1 MLGSRQRKPPK
12 PLDITSAYISVWR
25 SPILRRV
32 SNYTALQEQW
42 DRKRRELD
50 LTQGMVAE
58 RMGISQSSVS
68 DYLNGKMPLGLEAA
82 IKFAQVLEI
91 DLRLIY
97 EGDIPL
103 PSWSWAD
110 RVASLSRAERD
121 ELLELIL
128 NANKGDG

>member
-1 MLGSRQRKPPK
+1 MNPQVIGL
-12 PLDITSAYISVWR
+12 AYISTDDSTMI
-25 SPILRRV
+25 SPMGT
-32 SNYTALQEQW
+32 YTALQEQW

-50 LTQGMVAE
+50 LTQDMVAE
-58 RMGISQSSVS
+58 KLGISQSSVS

-97 EGDIPL
+97 EEDIPL

-110 RVASLSRAERD
+110 RVASLSRTERD

>member
-1 MLGSRQRKPPK
+1 MNPQVIGL
-12 PLDITSAYISVWR
+12 AYISTDDSTMI
-25 SPILRRV
+25 SPMGT
-32 SNYTALQEQW
+32 YTALQEQW

-50 LTQGMVAE
+50 LTQDMVAE
-58 RMGISQSSVS
+58 KLGISQSSVS

-97 EGDIPL
+97 EEDIPL

>member
-1 MLGSRQRKPPK
+1 M
-12 PLDITSAYISVWR
+12 IS
-25 SPILRRV
+25 PMGT
-32 SNYTALQEQW
+32 YTALQEQW

-50 LTQGMVAE
+50 LTQDMVAE
-58 RMGISQSSVS
+58 KLGISQSSVS

-97 EGDIPL
+97 EEDIPL

-110 RVASLSRAERD
+110 RVASRRRPERD
-121 ELLELIL
+121 ELLELML